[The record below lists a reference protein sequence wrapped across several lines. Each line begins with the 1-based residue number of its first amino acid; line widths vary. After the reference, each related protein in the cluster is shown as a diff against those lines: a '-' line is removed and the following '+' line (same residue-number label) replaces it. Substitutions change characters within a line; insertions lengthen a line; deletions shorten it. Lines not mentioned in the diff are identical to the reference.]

1 MIRTH
6 PNSDLIL
13 FMFVGIMDLC
23 FVQESLRTNPVAS
36 TELRQLKVKI
46 LKKRLETRKALVTLV
61 ALVALANS

>member
-36 TELRQLKVKI
+36 TELRQLKAKI
-46 LKKRLETRKALVTLV
+46 LKKRLEIRVVLVSLV
-61 ALVALANS
+61 MLANS

>member
-1 MIRTH
+1 MLCDSDRQMIRTH

-36 TELRQLKVKI
+36 TELRQLKAKI
-46 LKKRLETRKALVTLV
+46 LKKEIRG
-61 ALVALANS
+61 